1 LLRYGATDE
10 SDVCRTGASI
20 EFAHLVGDAVVWIQ
34 IPSVALD
41 LHAVQENIVGL
52 VVRYRPSHSAGTVEG
67 QHCRLLCLV
76 KHGDFLSFSFPAKH
90 GDGAGNPPVK
100 LDHFFSCR
108 SLPAL
113 QTFSAK
119 ISHKL

>member
-41 LHAVQENIVGL
+41 LQAVQENIVSQ

-76 KHGDFLSFSFPAKH
+76 KHGISFPFLYLPANKH
-90 GDGAGNPPVK
+90 IDGAGT
-100 LDHFFSCR
+100 
-108 SLPAL
+108 A
-113 QTFSAK
+113 
-119 ISHKL
+119 